1 MLNNLI
7 RTLFKKKHKNMLNPS
22 KSIILL
28 AGMVLGLLSCGK
40 DHNDTGTE
48 FAPNM
53 YNSVGYEPMTQLQG
67 DTNKINPLGM
77 NMRLPVAGTVSRKM
91 YSGVDSLKKS
101 FLSQELVSKT
111 IPNDSISYSEALLN
125 NPLVATPENIEA
137 GKLQYE
143 RFCQHCHGE
152 TGKGDGLVAK
162 AYKGV
167 PVYSSDALKAIN
179 DGHIYHTITHGKGRM
194 WPHGSQ
200 ISSQNRWKIV
210 LYVHELQKQ

>member
-1 MLNNLI
+1 MFNSI
-7 RTLFKKKHKNMLNPS
+7 HKFTLLVG
-22 KSIILL
+22 LT
-28 AGMVLGLLSCGK
+28 AGLLSCGD

-53 YNSVGYEPMTQLQG
+53 YNSVGYEPLTQLQG
-67 DTNKINPLGM
+67 DTNKINPFGM
-77 NMRLPVAGTVSRKM
+77 NMRLPVAGTVSRKK
-91 YSGVDSLKKS
+91 YTGADSIQQA
-101 FLSQELVSKT
+101 FLAQELLAKT
-111 IPNDSISYSEALLN
+111 VPNDSLSYSAALLK
-125 NPLVATPENIEA
+125 NPLAATPENIEA

-152 TGKGDGLVAK
+152 GGKGDGLVAK

-167 PVYSSDALKAIN
+167 PVYSSDALKDVN
-179 DGHIYHTITHGKGRM
+179 DGHIYHVITHGKGRM

-200 ISSQNRWKIV
+200 ISSENRWKIV

>member
-1 MLNNLI
+1 MLNQ
-7 RTLFKKKHKNMLNPS
+7 S
-22 KSIILL
+22 KSLILL
-28 AGMVLGLLSCGK
+28 AGLALGMLSCGK
-40 DHNDTGTE
+40 DPNDTGTE
-48 FAPNM
+48 YAPNM
-53 YNSVGYEPMTQLQG
+53 YNSVGYEPMTQLDG

-77 NMRLPVAGTVSRKM
+77 NMRLPVAGTVARKR
-91 YSGVDSLKKS
+91 YNGPDSLKKA
-101 FLSQELVSKT
+101 FLSQELVAKT
-111 IPNDSISYSEALLN
+111 IPNDSISYSEALLT
-125 NPLVATPENIEA
+125 NPLAATPENIEE

-152 TGKGDGLVAK
+152 AGKGDGLVAK

-167 PVYSSDALKAIN
+167 PVYSSDALKAVN
-179 DGHIYHTITHGKGRM
+179 DGHIYHVITHGKGRM